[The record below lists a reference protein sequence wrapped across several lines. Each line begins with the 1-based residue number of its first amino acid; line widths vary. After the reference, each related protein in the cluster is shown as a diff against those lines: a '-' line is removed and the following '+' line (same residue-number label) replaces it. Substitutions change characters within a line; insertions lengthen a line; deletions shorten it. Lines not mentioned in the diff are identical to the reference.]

1 MFSLLLVLVLL
12 SIPTPRPDN
21 LTKTHLQNTPVL
33 QDQAHETKKDIAT
46 ISHDAQKAVFLIVVS
61 NASGREIGQGSG
73 VVVSND
79 GKVIT
84 NYHVID
90 GASSAVIKFPNGAF
104 FLIEGVLA
112 ADVAKDIA
120 VLKASGSDFPT
131 VALGDS
137 DKVQVG
143 EEVVSIGSPLSLEA
157 TVSNGI
163 ISSIRELKDEN
174 QRLFQTTAPISL
186 GSSGGAL
193 LNMGGELIG
202 ITTAEMVGGQNL
214 NFAVPINVVKPLLSA
229 SSLRKLADKPNVKE
243 TASGRAVQR
252 LGEVKSIAF
261 ASFGQTQAALIVRE
275 KLINR
280 LAKSDRLNVV
290 DDLSQADAVLKG
302 VVTED
307 VYGIASTA
315 IFRLDT
321 QGGHILWSG
330 ESLARDW
337 GSASS
342 QIAEKIANDLLSS
355 IEKDSKRADP

>member
-1 MFSLLLVLVLL
+1 MFSLLLVLLLL
-12 SIPTPRPDN
+12 SIPTPPPDN
-21 LTKTHLQNTPVL
+21 LTKTHMQNAAVL
-33 QDQAHETKKDIAT
+33 QDQAHETKNDIAT
-46 ISHDAQKAVFLIVVS
+46 ISHDAQRAVFLIVVS
-61 NASGREIGQGSG
+61 DARGREIGQGSG
-73 VVVSND
+73 VVVSDD

-90 GASSAVIKFPNGAF
+90 GANSAVIKFPNGAF

-112 ADVAKDIA
+112 ADVQKDIA

-131 VALGDS
+131 VAMGDS

-143 EEVVSIGSPLSLEA
+143 EEVVSIGSTLSLEA

-163 ISSIRELKDEN
+163 ISSIRELKDKH
-174 QRLFQTTAPISL
+174 QSLFQTTAPISP

-193 LNMGGELIG
+193 LNMRGELIG

-229 SSLRKLADKPNVKE
+229 SSPRKLVDKPTVNE
-243 TASGRAVQR
+243 TPSGRAVQR

-261 ASFGQTQAALIVRE
+261 ASFGQTRSALIVRE

-290 DDLSQADAVLKG
+290 DDPSQADAVLNG
-302 VVTED
+302 VVTEN
-307 VYGIASTA
+307 VYGIVSTA
-315 IFRLDT
+315 AFRLDT

-337 GSASS
+337 GSANSHV
-342 QIAEKIANDLLSS
+342 AEKIANDLLSS
-355 IEKDSKRADP
+355 IERDNKRKK

>member
-12 SIPTPRPDN
+12 SIPTPSPDN
-21 LTKTHLQNTPVL
+21 LTTTHMQNTPVL

-90 GASSAVIKFPNGAF
+90 GASSALIKFPNGAF

-163 ISSIRELKDEN
+163 ISSIRELKDDEN
-174 QRLFQTTAPISL
+174 QRLFQTTAPISP

-214 NFAVPINVVKPLLSA
+214 NFAVPINVVKPLLSG
-229 SSLRKLADKPNVKE
+229 SSPRKLADKPNVKE

-290 DDLSQADAVLKG
+290 DDLSQADAVLNG
-302 VVTED
+302 VVTEN
-307 VYGIASTA
+307 VYGIVSTA
-315 IFRLDT
+315 TFRLDT

-342 QIAEKIANDLLSS
+342 HVAEKIANDLLSS
-355 IEKDSKRADP
+355 IEKDSKRKK

>member
-1 MFSLLLVLVLL
+1 
-12 SIPTPRPDN
+12 
-21 LTKTHLQNTPVL
+21 L

-112 ADVAKDIA
+112 ADMAKDIA

-163 ISSIRELKDEN
+163 ISSIRELKDDEN
-174 QRLFQTTAPISL
+174 QRLFQTTAPISP

-202 ITTAEMVGGQNL
+202 ITTAGMVGGQNL

-229 SSLRKLADKPNVKE
+229 SSPRKLADKPNVKE

-261 ASFGQTQAALIVRE
+261 ASFGQTRAALIVRE
-275 KLINR
+275 KLANR

-290 DDLSQADAVLKG
+290 DDLSQADAVLNG
-302 VVTED
+302 VVTENA
-307 VYGIASTA
+307 YGIVSTA
-315 IFRLDT
+315 TFRLDT

-337 GSASS
+337 GNASS
-342 QIAEKIANDLLSS
+342 HVAEKIANDLLSS
-355 IEKDSKRADP
+355 IEKDSKRKK

>member
-21 LTKTHLQNTPVL
+21 LTKTHMQNTPVL

-112 ADVAKDIA
+112 ADMAKDIA

-174 QRLFQTTAPISL
+174 QRLFQTTAPISP

-275 KLINR
+275 RLINR
-280 LAKSDRLNVV
+280 LAKSDQLNVV
-290 DDLSQADAVLKG
+290 DDLSQADAVLNG
-302 VVTED
+302 VVTEN
-307 VYGIASTA
+307 VYGIVSTA
-315 IFRLDT
+315 TFRLDT

-342 QIAEKIANDLLSS
+342 HVAEKIANDLLSS
-355 IEKDSKRADP
+355 IEKDSKRKK

>member
-21 LTKTHLQNTPVL
+21 LTKTHMQDTPVL

-61 NASGREIGQGSG
+61 DASGREIGQGSG

-174 QRLFQTTAPISL
+174 QRLFQTTAPISP

-214 NFAVPINVVKPLLSA
+214 NFAVPINVVKPLLSG
-229 SSLRKLADKPNVKE
+229 SSPRKLADKPNVKE
-243 TASGRAVQR
+243 TASGREVQR

-261 ASFGQTQAALIVRE
+261 ASFGQTRAALIVRE
-275 KLINR
+275 NLINR

-290 DDLSQADAVLKG
+290 DNLSQADAVLNG
-302 VVTED
+302 VVTEN
-307 VYGIASTA
+307 VYGIVSTA
-315 IFRLDT
+315 TFRLDT

-342 QIAEKIANDLLSS
+342 HVAEKIANDLLSS
-355 IEKDSKRADP
+355 IEKDSKRKK

>member
-1 MFSLLLVLVLL
+1 MFSLLLVLLLL
-12 SIPTPRPDN
+12 SIPTPPPDS
-21 LTKTHLQNTPVL
+21 LTKTHMQNVAVL
-33 QDQAHETKKDIAT
+33 QDQAHETKSDIAT
-46 ISHDAQKAVFLIVVS
+46 ISHDAQRAVFLIVVS
-61 NASGREIGQGSG
+61 DASGREIGQGSG

-112 ADVAKDIA
+112 ADVQKDIA

-131 VALGDS
+131 VAMGDS

-163 ISSIRELKDEN
+163 ISSIRELKNEN
-174 QRLFQTTAPISL
+174 QSLFQTTAPISP

-193 LNMGGELIG
+193 LNMRGELIG
-202 ITTAEMVGGQNL
+202 ITTSEMVGGQNL

-229 SSLRKLADKPNVKE
+229 SYPRKLVDRPTVNEA
-243 TASGRAVQR
+243 ASGRTVQR

-261 ASFGQTQAALIVRE
+261 ASFGQTRSALIVRE

-280 LAKSDRLNVV
+280 LVKSDRLNVV
-290 DDLSQADAVLKG
+290 DDPSQADAVLNG
-302 VVTED
+302 VVTEN
-307 VYGIASTA
+307 VYGIVSTA
-315 IFRLDT
+315 AFRLDT

-337 GSASS
+337 SSASS
-342 QIAEKIANDLLSS
+342 HVAEKIANDLLSS
-355 IEKDSKRADP
+355 IEKDNKRKK

>member
-1 MFSLLLVLVLL
+1 MA
-12 SIPTPRPDN
+12 R
-21 LTKTHLQNTPVL
+21 
-33 QDQAHETKKDIAT
+33 
-46 ISHDAQKAVFLIVVS
+46 
-61 NASGREIGQGSG
+61 
-73 VVVSND
+73 
-79 GKVIT
+79 
-84 NYHVID
+84 
-90 GASSAVIKFPNGAF
+90 
-104 FLIEGVLA
+104 
-112 ADVAKDIA
+112 DIA

-174 QRLFQTTAPISL
+174 QRLFQTTAPISP

-214 NFAVPINVVKPLLSA
+214 NFAVPINVVKPLLSG
-229 SSLRKLADKPNVKE
+229 SSPRKLADKPNVKE

-261 ASFGQTQAALIVRE
+261 ASFGQTRAALIVRE

-290 DDLSQADAVLKG
+290 DDLSQADAVLNG
-302 VVTED
+302 VVTEN
-307 VYGIASTA
+307 VYGIVSTA
-315 IFRLDT
+315 AFRLDT

-342 QIAEKIANDLLSS
+342 HVAEKIANDLLSS
-355 IEKDSKRADP
+355 IEKDSKRKK

>member
-1 MFSLLLVLVLL
+1 M
-12 SIPTPRPDN
+12 
-21 LTKTHLQNTPVL
+21 
-33 QDQAHETKKDIAT
+33 
-46 ISHDAQKAVFLIVVS
+46 
-61 NASGREIGQGSG
+61 
-73 VVVSND
+73 
-79 GKVIT
+79 
-84 NYHVID
+84 
-90 GASSAVIKFPNGAF
+90 
-104 FLIEGVLA
+104 
-112 ADVAKDIA
+112 AKDIA
-120 VLKASGSDFPT
+120 VLKAFGSDFPT

-163 ISSIRELKDEN
+163 ISSIRELKNEN
-174 QRLFQTTAPISL
+174 QRLFQTTAPISP

-202 ITTAEMVGGQNL
+202 ITTAEVVGGQNL

-229 SSLRKLADKPNVKE
+229 SSPRKLADKPNVKE
-243 TASGRAVQR
+243 TASGKAVQR

-261 ASFGQTQAALIVRE
+261 ASFGQTEAALIVRE

-280 LAKSDRLNVV
+280 LAKSDRLNLV
-290 DDLSQADAVLKG
+290 DDLSQADAVLNG

-330 ESLARDW
+330 ESLARYW

-342 QIAEKIANDLLSS
+342 QIADKIANDLLSS

>member
-12 SIPTPRPDN
+12 SIPTPPLDS
-21 LTKTHLQNTPVL
+21 LTKTHIQNAPAL

-73 VVVSND
+73 VVVSSD

-112 ADVAKDIA
+112 ADMAKDIA

-174 QRLFQTTAPISL
+174 QRLFQTTAPISP

-214 NFAVPINVVKPLLSA
+214 NFAVPINAVKPLLSA
-229 SSLRKLADKPNVKE
+229 SSPRKLTDKPNVKE
-243 TASGRAVQR
+243 TANGRAVQR

-261 ASFGQTQAALIVRE
+261 GSFGQTRAALIVRE

-290 DDLSQADAVLKG
+290 DDLSQADAVLNG

-307 VYGIASTA
+307 VYGIVSTA
-315 IFRLDT
+315 AFRLDT

-330 ESLARDW
+330 ESLVRDW
-337 GSASS
+337 GSDSS
-342 QIAEKIANDLLSS
+342 HVAEKIANDLLSS
-355 IEKDSKRADP
+355 IEKDSKRKK

>member
-21 LTKTHLQNTPVL
+21 LTKTHMQNTPVL

-112 ADVAKDIA
+112 ADMAKDIA

-174 QRLFQTTAPISL
+174 QRLFQTTAPISP

-229 SSLRKLADKPNVKE
+229 SSPRKLADKPNVKE

-261 ASFGQTQAALIVRE
+261 ASFGQTRAALIVRE

-290 DDLSQADAVLKG
+290 DDLSQADAVLNG
-302 VVTED
+302 VVTEN
-307 VYGIASTA
+307 VYGIVSTA
-315 IFRLDT
+315 TFRLDT

-337 GSASS
+337 GNASS
-342 QIAEKIANDLLSS
+342 HVAEKIANDLLSS
-355 IEKDSKRADP
+355 IEKDSKRKK

>member
-1 MFSLLLVLVLL
+1 MSSLLLALL
-12 SIPTPRPDN
+12 LLRIPTLPPDN
-21 LTKTHLQNTPVL
+21 LTKTDMQDPAAL
-33 QDQAHETKKDIAT
+33 QDQMHETKKDIAT
-46 ISHDAQKAVFLIVVS
+46 ISHDAQKAVVLIVVCD
-61 NASGREIGQGSG
+61 AGGREIGQGSG

-90 GASSAVIKFPNGAF
+90 GASSALIKFPNGAF

-112 ADVAKDIA
+112 TDREKDIA
-120 VLKASGSDFPT
+120 VLKASGSDFPI

-157 TVSNGI
+157 TVANGI

-174 QRLFQTTAPISL
+174 RRMFQTTAPISP

-193 LNMGGELIG
+193 LNMEGELIG
-202 ITTAEMVGGQNL
+202 ITSGEMAGGQNL

-229 SSLRKLADKPNVKE
+229 SSPKKLVDKPNLNA
-243 TASGRAVQR
+243 TASGRTAQR
-252 LGEVKSIAF
+252 LGDVKSIAL
-261 ASFGQTQAALIVRE
+261 ASFGQTRSALLVRE
-275 KLINR
+275 KLIHR
-280 LAKSDRLNVV
+280 LAKSEQLNVV
-290 DDLSQADAVLKG
+290 DDPRQADAVLNG
-302 VVTED
+302 VVTES
-307 VYGIASTA
+307 VSGTVSTA
-315 IFRLDT
+315 AFRLDT
-321 QGGHILWSG
+321 QGGHILWSA

-342 QIAEKIANDLLSS
+342 HAAEKIANGLVSS
-355 IEKDSKRADP
+355 IEKDSKRRK